1 MIVLLSPENC
11 LSLPLSSQVSR
22 IILVRYELWLLKYSV
37 ILLVIMGTF
46 ELEVVTHIY
55 VKTTFCDDK
64 TPPSLIPRTLDR
76 EGFALCIPDIY

>member
-1 MIVLLSPENC
+1 
-11 LSLPLSSQVSR
+11 
-22 IILVRYELWLLKYSV
+22 
-37 ILLVIMGTF
+37 MGTF

-76 EGFALCIPDIY
+76 EGFVLYLIFTETLKNRAGM

>member
-1 MIVLLSPENC
+1 
-11 LSLPLSSQVSR
+11 
-22 IILVRYELWLLKYSV
+22 
-37 ILLVIMGTF
+37 MGTF